1 MLLFTWV
8 GRGWVKNNVKV
19 KTSSGHSLKGNC
31 ALVDFLLDTPP
42 PPNFEFSLWKPK
54 KQPLLF
60 LDKKRRSN
68 YYETQSVPCSI
79 TKDYFPGKS
88 TLTKHFWNYETL
100 VQLGKETWYPVQT
113 LRRYFEKGVKKCIVN
128 GGQVFEKTDLKLF
141 SQERK

>member
-1 MLLFTWV
+1 MLLLFTWV
-8 GRGWVKNNVKV
+8 GRGWVKNSVKV
-19 KTSSGHSLKGNC
+19 KTSSGHSLKGIC
-31 ALVDFLLDTPP
+31 ALVDFLL
-42 PPNFEFSLWKPK
+42 NFEFSLWKPK

-60 LDKKRRSN
+60 LYKKRRIN
-68 YYETQSVPCSI
+68 YYETQSMPCSI

-113 LRRYFEKGVKKCIVN
+113 LMRYFKKGVKKCIVN
-128 GGQVFEKTDLKLF
+128 GVQVFEKTDLKLF